1 MNLKTVQTP
10 ALLLD
15 LDKFTRNCNWMK
27 EKAERL
33 HVALRPHL
41 KTGKC
46 IEFARTQM
54 TSPSGPATIS
64 TLLEAEYFFNLGVI
78 DLIYAVGIS
87 PGKFE
92 RAVNLREAGCD
103 LKVIL
108 DNKETAEQFSAY
120 CEERKIPCP
129 VLIDIDDTLFDFR
142 KSSYQ
147 ALVKAFSEIGFSFG
161 EQEMREYEVFNNQ
174 MWKSFELGEIE
185 KEFIYA
191 ERFRRYFASIGLN
204 ADPVEINRRYLLE
217 LAEGRNFMPHCREL
231 LQALHGKYLVVVV
244 TNGDTYAQE
253 RRIEISGMAQY
264 FDHVFISEQ
273 LGTKKPEKDFYD
285 KVFQVIGPARR
296 EHAIM
301 VGDSLSSDMQGGRN
315 AGIPTCFYG
324 KKENADERCDYVIED
339 LLNLLP
345 ILEND

>member
-1 MNLKTVQTP
+1 MRFDT
-10 ALLLD
+10 
-15 LDKFTRNCNWMK
+15 
-27 EKAERL
+27 
-33 HVALRPHL
+33 
-41 KTGKC
+41 
-46 IEFARTQM
+46 
-54 TSPSGPATIS
+54 
-64 TLLEAEYFFNLGVI
+64 
-78 DLIYAVGIS
+78 
-87 PGKFE
+87 
-92 RAVNLREAGCD
+92 
-103 LKVIL
+103 
-108 DNKETAEQFSAY
+108 
-120 CEERKIPCP
+120 

-185 KEFIYA
+185 KDFIYA

-264 FDHVFISEQ
+264 FDYVFISEQ

-285 KVFQVIGPARR
+285 KVFQAIGPARR
-296 EHAIM
+296 KAPSWSATAVFGHAGRQKRRHPHLLLWQTGSRRRKM
-301 VGDSLSSDMQGGRN
+301 RLCDRRSSQFT
-315 AGIPTCFYG
+315 AHSG
-324 KKENADERCDYVIED
+324 K
-339 LLNLLP
+339 
-345 ILEND
+345 

>member
-1 MNLKTVQTP
+1 MRFDT
-10 ALLLD
+10 
-15 LDKFTRNCNWMK
+15 
-27 EKAERL
+27 
-33 HVALRPHL
+33 
-41 KTGKC
+41 
-46 IEFARTQM
+46 
-54 TSPSGPATIS
+54 
-64 TLLEAEYFFNLGVI
+64 
-78 DLIYAVGIS
+78 
-87 PGKFE
+87 
-92 RAVNLREAGCD
+92 
-103 LKVIL
+103 
-108 DNKETAEQFSAY
+108 
-120 CEERKIPCP
+120 

-185 KEFIYA
+185 KDFIYA

-204 ADPVEINRRYLLE
+204 ADPVEINRRYLLA

-273 LGTKKPEKDFYD
+273 LGTKKPEKEFYD
-285 KVFQVIGPARR
+285 
-296 EHAIM
+296 
-301 VGDSLSSDMQGGRN
+301 
-315 AGIPTCFYG
+315 
-324 KKENADERCDYVIED
+324 
-339 LLNLLP
+339 
-345 ILEND
+345 

>member
-1 MNLKTVQTP
+1 MRFDT
-10 ALLLD
+10 
-15 LDKFTRNCNWMK
+15 
-27 EKAERL
+27 
-33 HVALRPHL
+33 
-41 KTGKC
+41 
-46 IEFARTQM
+46 
-54 TSPSGPATIS
+54 
-64 TLLEAEYFFNLGVI
+64 
-78 DLIYAVGIS
+78 
-87 PGKFE
+87 
-92 RAVNLREAGCD
+92 
-103 LKVIL
+103 
-108 DNKETAEQFSAY
+108 
-120 CEERKIPCP
+120 

-185 KEFIYA
+185 KDFIYA

-204 ADPVEINRRYLLE
+204 ADPVEINRRYLLA

-264 FDHVFISEQ
+264 FDYVFISEQ

-285 KVFQVIGPARR
+285 KVFQAIGPARR
-296 EHAIM
+296 KSAIM

-324 KKENADERCDYVIED
+324 KREAADESCDYVIED
-339 LLNLLP
+339 LLDLLP
-345 ILEND
+345 ILENG